1 MLALAAPLGQTPA
14 EVAQRVREAWAADRD
29 RRAAEFRARAGPI
42 LAEFKANAAGFA
54 AQRARS
60 AADYALHST
69 SAALAQ
75 HLPGVGEMLGASA
88 DEVDAYVKAAEK
100 AGSTAGEI
108 LGIIVF
114 AYGALEAIGYFS
126 LLRQVFWSAEDQAA
140 WQMLHNQA
148 QVREILLKYGFTR
161 QEAIT
166 IAEPIN
172 EALDGL
178 HRWHADRYGAVF
190 AQLMDECPTY
200 RDIGAFVLGGVVDMI
215 AGTDIALIESCPD
228 MAHAAAQV
236 GIRDPYWEILDDMI
250 VQMLLEG
257 AGGPT
262 AAEVIAGGRRW
273 FDEPA
278 AAPVGPRPAGGGAF
292 PVVAIIGLLS
302 ALSR

>member
-1 MLALAAPLGQTPA
+1 MMLGLAAPLGQTPA
-14 EVAQRVREAWAADRD
+14 DTARRVREAWAADRD
-29 RRAAEFRARAGPI
+29 RRAAELRARAGPI
-42 LAEFKANAAGFA
+42 LAEFKANAANFA

-75 HLPGVGEMLGASA
+75 HVPGMGELLGKNAG
-88 DEVDAYVKAAEK
+88 EVDDWVKEAEE
-100 AGSTAGEI
+100 TAGVVAEFLELLI
-108 LGIIVF
+108 GV
-114 AYGALEAIGYFS
+114 YGKLEAIGYFR
-126 LLRQVFWSAEDQAA
+126 LLRGEFWSAEDQAA
-140 WQMLHNQA
+140 WEMLHNQA

-161 QEAIT
+161 REAIT

-190 AQLMDECPTY
+190 AQFMLECPTY
-200 RDIGAFVLGGVVDMI
+200 RDILPFY
-215 AGTDIALIESCPD
+215 TSCLD
-228 MAHAAAQV
+228 MAHEAADAA
-236 GIRDPYWEILDDMI
+236 IRDPYWEILDDMI

-278 AAPVGPRPAGGGAF
+278 AAPVGPRPAAGGAF